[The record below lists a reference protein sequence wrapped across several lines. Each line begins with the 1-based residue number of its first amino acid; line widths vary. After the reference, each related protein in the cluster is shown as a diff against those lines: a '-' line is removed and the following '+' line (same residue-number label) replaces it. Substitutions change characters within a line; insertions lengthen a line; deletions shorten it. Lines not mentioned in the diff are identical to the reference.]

1 MRTREHYYSVFVTL
15 VVKII
20 LFAFLWLLFTS
31 SIRMMRTG
39 FRETPVAL
47 RIAFPAV
54 VAIIACIIGLY
65 IYSDIK
71 EIRRYRREL
80 EGGRTADRH
89 P

>member
-1 MRTREHYYSVFVTL
+1 LMRTR
-15 VVKII
+15 
-20 LFAFLWLLFTS
+20 FT
-31 SIRMMRTG
+31 
-39 FRETPVAL
+39 ETPLAL

-54 VAIIACIIGLY
+54 AAIIACIIGLY